1 MHTIS
6 KRLRGVSRARLF
18 TNVTINRAI
27 LALLLSAGVS
37 ASHAAETP
45 SFAALLRQ
53 AQLNAP
59 YLLEQAAN
67 VRAASADARQAG
79 AWANPSL
86 SVTAENLGAPL
97 SGGQSQRQDTY
108 AITQVFEVGG
118 KRSARIEA
126 EQLKSA
132 AVGTR
137 ERQVRIS
144 FANELAIS
152 YATAEAMQQRKEVAD
167 AEVAR
172 AEDDLRAAQALVKAG
187 REAELRLAQAR
198 ASVAAAQAA
207 AQSASA
213 DVTEAMERLTALVG
227 ATESFTQID
236 HPFLATASAVHSTGA
251 WSADATPG
259 LASAVAERDAVAAQI
274 RVEEKRWLPDIGVS
288 VGMRKFGWSTEK
300 AATIGLTANIPLFD
314 RNQSG
319 VTAARERAA
328 SASMRVEA
336 ARLEATALHRSAL
349 AQVQASEKRLQA
361 AELGE
366 AAAGEAYRLGRVGYD
381 AGKTALVELLA
392 IRRALSEAKALTID
406 ARLARVRALATL
418 STAEG
423 RIAFGETP

>member
-1 MHTIS
+1 MYKIS
-6 KRLRGVSRARLF
+6 VRLRALSRARLSLNAAMM
-18 TNVTINRAI
+18 T
-27 LALLLSAGVS
+27 LLLGAGIS
-37 ASHAAETP
+37 QSHAAEAP
-45 SFAALLRQ
+45 SFAALLQQ
-53 AQLNAP
+53 AQMNAP

-67 VRAASADARQAG
+67 VRAASADARQAT

-108 AITQVFEVGG
+108 AITQTFEIGG
-118 KRSARIEA
+118 KRDARIQA

-137 ERQVRIS
+137 ERQTRIAY
-144 FANELAIS
+144 ANELAIA
-152 YATAEAMQQRKEVAD
+152 YATAEAMQQRKGVAD
-167 AEVAR
+167 AELVR

-198 ASVAAAQAA
+198 ASVAAAQATV
-207 AQSASA
+207 QSASA
-213 DVTEAMERLTALVG
+213 DAVEALERLSALVG
-227 ATESFTQID
+227 ATESFTRID
-236 HPFLATASAVHSTGA
+236 HPFLASASVVRQAGVWTP
-251 WSADATPG
+251 DATP
-259 LASAVAERDAVAAQI
+259 AVTSAIAERDALTAQV

-288 VGMRKFGWSTEK
+288 VGMRKFGWSSEK

-319 VTAARERAA
+319 VAAARERATGAAMRAETVRLDAIA
-328 SASMRVEA
+328 S
-336 ARLEATALHRSAL
+336 HRSAL
-349 AQVQASEKRLQA
+349 AQVLASEKRLLA
-361 AELGE
+361 AEQGE
-366 AAAGEAYRLGRVGYD
+366 AAAEEAYRLGRVGYE

-392 IRRALSEAKALTID
+392 IRRSLSEAKALTID
-406 ARLARVRALATL
+406 TRLARIRALATL

>member
-1 MHTIS
+1 MYKIS
-6 KRLRGVSRARLF
+6 VCLRAMSRGRPSVTGAILILLLGSGVSM
-18 TNVTINRAI
+18 
-27 LALLLSAGVS
+27 SQ
-37 ASHAAETP
+37 AAETP
-45 SFAALLRQ
+45 SFAALQRQ

-67 VRAASADARQAG
+67 VRAASAEARQAG
-79 AWANPSL
+79 VWVNPSL
-86 SVTAENLGAPL
+86 SVTAENMGAPI
-97 SGGQSQRQDTY
+97 SGGMSQRQDTY

-137 ERQVRIS
+137 ERQARIF
-144 FANELAIS
+144 FANELAIT

-167 AEVAR
+167 AELAR

-207 AQSASA
+207 VQSASA
-213 DVTEAMERLTALVG
+213 DATEAMERLTALVG
-227 ATESFTQID
+227 ATASFTQID
-236 HPFLATASAVHSTGA
+236 RPFLATASAVRPTGA
-251 WSADATPG
+251 WSADATPA

-274 RVEEKRWLPDIGVS
+274 RVEEKRWLPDIAVS

-349 AQVQASEKRLQA
+349 AQVLASEKRLQA
-361 AELGE
+361 AEQRE
-366 AAAGEAYRLGRVGYD
+366 VAAGEAYRLGRVGYD

-423 RIAFGETP
+423 RIAFGESP

>member
-1 MHTIS
+1 MYKIS
-6 KRLRGVSRARLF
+6 VCLRALSRGRPSVTGAIHILLLGSGVS
-18 TNVTINRAI
+18 
-27 LALLLSAGVS
+27 LSNAT
-37 ASHAAETP
+37 ETP
-45 SFAALLRQ
+45 SFAALLQQ
-53 AQLNAP
+53 AQLSAP

-79 AWANPSL
+79 AWVNPSL

-97 SGGQSQRQDTY
+97 SGGLSQRQDTY

-137 ERQVRIS
+137 ERQARIS

-167 AEVAR
+167 AELVR

-198 ASVAAAQAA
+198 ASVAGAQAA
-207 AQSASA
+207 VQSTSA
-213 DVTEAMERLTALVG
+213 DATEAMERLTALVG

-236 HPFLATASAVHSTGA
+236 HPFLATASAVRPADA
-251 WSADATPG
+251 WSADATPAM
-259 LASAVAERDAVAAQI
+259 ASAVAERDAVAAQI

-288 VGMRKFGWSTEK
+288 VGMRKIGWSTEK

-361 AELGE
+361 AEQGE
-366 AAAGEAYRLGRVGYD
+366 AAAGDAYRLGRVGYD
-381 AGKTALVELLA
+381 VGKTALVELLA
-392 IRRALSEAKALTID
+392 IRRSLSEAKALTIES
-406 ARLARVRALATL
+406 RLALVRALATL